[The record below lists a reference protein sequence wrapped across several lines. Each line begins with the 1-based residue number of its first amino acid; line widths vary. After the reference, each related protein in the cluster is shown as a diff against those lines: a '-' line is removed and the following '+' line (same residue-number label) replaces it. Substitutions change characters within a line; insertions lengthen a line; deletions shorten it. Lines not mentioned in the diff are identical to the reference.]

1 MIAHLSAV
9 AALLITVVGC
19 GYLLAATILVRRFAR
34 APIPTS
40 AAAPAVTIL
49 KPLHGDEPGLFE
61 NLMSFAQQRYAGA
74 VQIICG
80 VADAQDPAVATVRR
94 LRATPTPSAVELV
107 IDPTIHGANRKVANL
122 INMAPRI
129 RRDIVIVADS
139 DIRVDPDYLA
149 RVIAA
154 LQQPGVGAVTC
165 LYHGVPATGLWSQL
179 SALAINAHFLPSVV
193 LGLASG
199 LAQPC
204 FGSTIALKRAA
215 LDDIG
220 GFAAFAD
227 RLDDDYAIGAAVRRR
242 GHAVAIPPFTVA
254 HLCSEPSLREL
265 WRHELRWART
275 IRSIA
280 PLGHAGSVV
289 MHALPWA
296 LVGLALAPWSG
307 LSVSATAMTLAA
319 ILCRAALLRQV
330 ALGFALPPQPYWLV
344 PARELMSFAVF
355 LASFLGRGV
364 RWRGQRYRLFSGK
377 IKGVSE

>member
-1 MIAHLSAV
+1 MIAYWSAI
-9 AALLITVVGC
+9 AALLIAVVGC
-19 GYLLAATILVRRFAR
+19 GYLLGATILVARFAR
-34 APIPTS
+34 VPMPTS
-40 AAAPAVTIL
+40 PAAPAVTIL
-49 KPLHGDEPGLFE
+49 KPLHGDEEGLFG
-61 NLMSFAQQRYAGA
+61 NLMSFAQQHYAGP
-74 VQIICG
+74 VQIVCG
-80 VADAQDPAVATVRR
+80 VADARDPAIVTVER
-94 LRATPTPSAVELV
+94 LRTALAANTVELV

-129 RRDIVIVADS
+129 RQEIVIVSDS

-154 LQQPGVGAVTC
+154 LRQEGVGAATC
-165 LYHGVPATGLWSQL
+165 LYHGVGASGLWSQL

-193 LGLASG
+193 LSLASG

-204 FGSTIALKRAA
+204 FGSTIALKRPT
-215 LDDIG
+215 LDEIG

-227 RLDDDYAIGAAVRRR
+227 RLDDDYAIGAAVRQR
-242 GHAVAIPPFTVA
+242 GQAVAIPPFTVA

-296 LVGLALAPWSG
+296 LIALALAPWSG
-307 LSVSATAMTLAA
+307 LLVSAAAMTLAA
-319 ILCRAALLRQV
+319 ILCRIALLRQV
-330 ALGFALPPQPYWLV
+330 AVEFGLPPQSYWLV
-344 PARELMSFAVF
+344 PVRDLMSFAVF
-355 LASFLGRGV
+355 VASFLGRNV
-364 RWRGQRYRLFSGK
+364 SWKGQNYRLFSGK
-377 IKGVSE
+377 ISGVSE